1 MLNYDHLYFHFS
13 HKMSLKSVLLSIN
26 QSQNMSIILNLVP
39 SNFDV
44 LPPIRLGSNVLKFQF
59 IVVESM
65 ADYLFVQVDI
75 VTWFINLH
83 RINKV
88 FINNMCEEYINLI
101 TICTLHMP
109 AKLASN
115 LFGKMTSTN
124 ALVFVM
130 E

>member
-1 MLNYDHLYFHFS
+1 MYFYLS
-13 HKMSLKSVLLSIN
+13 HEMSLKSASPSIN
-26 QSQNMSIILNLVP
+26 QSISVILNVVL

-44 LPPIRLGSNVLKFQF
+44 LPPIRLTSNALKFQF

-65 ADYLFVQVDI
+65 ADYLVVQVAI
-75 VTWFINLH
+75 VTWCINIH

-88 FINNMCEEYINLI
+88 FINNMFEKYINLI

-109 AKLASN
+109 ANLASN
-115 LFGKMTSTN
+115 LFGKMNRTN
-124 ALVFVM
+124 ALVSDI

>member
-1 MLNYDHLYFHFS
+1 MYFYFS
-13 HKMSLKSVLLSIN
+13 LKMSLKSVLLSIN

-39 SNFDV
+39 NNYDV
-44 LPPIRLGSNVLKFQF
+44 PPPIRLASNVLKFQF
-59 IVVESM
+59 IVVECM

-75 VTWFINLH
+75 VTWCINIH

-88 FINNMCEEYINLI
+88 FINNMFEKYINLI
-101 TICTLHMP
+101 TICILHMP
-109 AKLASN
+109 VNLASN